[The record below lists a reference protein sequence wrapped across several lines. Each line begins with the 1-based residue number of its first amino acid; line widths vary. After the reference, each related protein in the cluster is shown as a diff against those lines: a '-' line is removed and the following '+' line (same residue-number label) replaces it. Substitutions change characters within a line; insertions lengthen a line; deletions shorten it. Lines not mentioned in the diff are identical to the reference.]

1 MFKRRYFL
9 RNLCVAVALVAA
21 PGIARAQQAIKL
33 TIIDGYPP
41 KALWVKVLID
51 YFIPEVNKRLA
62 ADGNKYKIDWQQ
74 AFSGQIAKPRGVMDA
89 IKNKLGDIGV
99 VTTVFHSSKLPLNN
113 LPYYTPF
120 SSRNPILVSKVI
132 DELTDKYP
140 AFQKQFDDQN
150 QILLT
155 SYSSIDNYGVFTK
168 NEVKSIDELKGL
180 KLNAAGPNALY
191 IKPLG
196 AVGVLGSLLTYA
208 NQIKTGVTDGC
219 IIWPEATITFKIAEV
234 APHYLE
240 TDFGTGVN
248 KSLTINTDVWK
259 SLPAE
264 VQKVIKAT
272 RARLSRQGRA
282 GRARRRRH
290 VDEEVQG
297 RGRHRR
303 HAVEGRAEEM
313 GREDA
318 QYRAEPGQGGRGQGG
333 LSGHQ
338 DSRRLYGCA
347 ARSRRE
353 AGARL
358 GQGLGR
364 SAAQSPSP
372 RLRGEGRGEG
382 AWRIAQTCGHAPSP
396 ARLRF
401 ASAGDLSPRVGG
413 GERAASSV

>member
-272 RARLSRQGRA
+272 ARDYRDKVAQAALDDAATSMKKFKAAGGTVVTLSKAEQKKWAEKMPNIALNLAKEVEAKEGYPATKILAAYMDALRAA
-282 GRARRRRH
+282 G
-290 VDEEVQG
+290 EK
-297 RGRHRR
+297 
-303 HAVEGRAEEM
+303 
-313 GREDA
+313 
-318 QYRAEPGQGGRGQGG
+318 
-333 LSGHQ
+333 
-338 DSRRLYGCA
+338 
-347 ARSRRE
+347 
-353 AGARL
+353 
-358 GQGLGR
+358 
-364 SAAQSPSP
+364 
-372 RLRGEGRGEG
+372 
-382 AWRIAQTCGHAPSP
+382 P
-396 ARLRF
+396 AR
-401 ASAGDLSPRVGG
+401 DWDKN
-413 GERAASSV
+413 

>member
-1 MFKRRYFL
+1 MFKRRFIL
-9 RNLCVAVALVAA
+9 RNLCIAVALVAA
-21 PGIARAQQAIKL
+21 PGIAQAQQAIKL

-120 SSRNPILVSKVI
+120 VSSDPILVGKVI
-132 DELTDKYP
+132 DELTDKFP

-155 SYSSIDNYGVFTK
+155 SYSSIDTYGIFTK
-168 NEVKSIDELKGL
+168 TKIEKMEDVNGL

-191 IKPLG
+191 VKSLG
-196 AVGVLGSLLTYA
+196 GVGVLGSLLTYA

-240 TDFGTGVN
+240 THFGTGVN
-248 KSLTINTDVWK
+248 KSLTINKDVWK
-259 SLPAE
+259 TLPPE

-272 RARLSRQGRA
+272 ARDYRDKVAQATLEKAAASMKTFKSMGGTVVTLSNADRKKW
-282 GRARRRRH
+282 
-290 VDEEVQG
+290 
-297 RGRHRR
+297 
-303 HAVEGRAEEM
+303 AEKM
-313 GREDA
+313 
-318 QYRAEPGQGGRGQGG
+318 PN
-333 LSGHQ
+333 
-338 DSRRLYGCA
+338 
-347 ARSRRE
+347 
-353 AGARL
+353 
-358 GQGLGR
+358 
-364 SAAQSPSP
+364 
-372 RLRGEGRGEG
+372 
-382 AWRIAQTCGHAPSP
+382 IAQNLAKEVEQKEGYPATKILAAYMDAMRAAGEKP
-396 ARLRF
+396 AR
-401 ASAGDLSPRVGG
+401 DWDKN
-413 GERAASSV
+413 

>member
-1 MFKRRYFL
+1 MLNSRIIM
-9 RNLCVAVALVAA
+9 RNLCIAIALLAA
-21 PGIARAQQAIKL
+21 PGIAQAQQAIKL

-120 SSRNPILVSKVI
+120 VSSNPILVGKVM
-132 DELTDKYP
+132 DELTDKFP

-155 SYSSIDNYGVFTK
+155 SYSSIDTYGVFTK
-168 NEVKSIDELKGL
+168 TKIESMDQIKGL

-191 IKPLG
+191 VKPLG
-196 AVGVLGSLLTYA
+196 GVGVLGSLLTYA

-240 TDFGTGVN
+240 THFGTGVN
-248 KSLTINTDVWK
+248 KSLTINKDVWK
-259 SLPAE
+259 TLPAGSAE
-264 VQKVIKAT
+264 GDQGD
-272 RARLSRQGRA
+272 RARLPRQGRA
-282 GRARRRRH
+282 GHARQGRRL
-290 VDEEVQG
+290 DEEVQEH
-297 RGRHRR
+297 GRHRR
-303 HAVEGRAEEM
+303 HAVGRRPEEM
-313 GREDA
+313 GAEDA
-318 QYRAEPGQGGRGQGG
+318 QYRAEPRQGRREEAR

-338 DSRRLYGCA
+338 DSRRLYGRD
-347 ARSRRE
+347 ARGRRE

-358 GQGLGR
+358 GQELTP
-364 SAAQSPSP
+364 SLSLSPP
-372 RLRGEGRGEG
+372 AGRG
-382 AWRIAQTCGHAPSP
+382 WRVSSN
-396 ARLRF
+396 AR
-401 ASAGDLSPRVGG
+401 
-413 GERAASSV
+413 

>member
-1 MFKRRYFL
+1 MLKCRAIL
-9 RNLCVAVALVAA
+9 RNLFIAAALLAA
-21 PGIARAQQAIKL
+21 SGAAHAQQAIKL

-99 VTTVFHSSKLPLNN
+99 VTTVFHSGKLPLNN

-120 SSRNPILVSKVI
+120 STRNPILVGKVL

-155 SYSSIDNYGVFTK
+155 SYSSIDNYGIFTK
-168 NEVKSIDELKGL
+168 TPVAKMEDLKGM

-191 IKPLG
+191 VKPLG
-196 AVGVLGSLLTYA
+196 AVSVLGSLLTYA

-234 APHYLE
+234 APHYFE

-248 KSLTINTDVWK
+248 KSLTINKEVWNG
-259 SLPAE
+259 LPDP
-264 VQKVIKAT
+264 VKKVIKAT
-272 RARLSRQGRA
+272 ARDYRDKVAQAALDDAAASIKKFKAAGGKIITLSKADQKKWAQKMPNIALNLAKEVEAKEGYPATKILAAYMDALRAA
-282 GRARRRRH
+282 G
-290 VDEEVQG
+290 E
-297 RGRHRR
+297 
-303 HAVEGRAEEM
+303 
-313 GREDA
+313 
-318 QYRAEPGQGGRGQGG
+318 
-333 LSGHQ
+333 
-338 DSRRLYGCA
+338 
-347 ARSRRE
+347 
-353 AGARL
+353 
-358 GQGLGR
+358 
-364 SAAQSPSP
+364 
-372 RLRGEGRGEG
+372 
-382 AWRIAQTCGHAPSP
+382 TP
-396 ARLRF
+396 ARDWDK
-401 ASAGDLSPRVGG
+401 AEGN
-413 GERAASSV
+413 

>member
-1 MFKRRYFL
+1 MLKRRFIL
-9 RNLCVAVALVAA
+9 RNLCVAVALLAA
-21 PGIARAQQAIKL
+21 PGIAQAQKAIKL

-120 SSRNPILVSKVI
+120 VSRDPLLVSKVM
-132 DELTDKYP
+132 DDLADKFP

-155 SYSSIDNYGVFTK
+155 NYSSIDNYGIFTTK
-168 NEVKSIDELKGL
+168 KIEKMDQVNGL

-191 IKPLG
+191 IKSLG
-196 AVGVLGSLLTYA
+196 GVGVLGSLLTYA

-248 KSLTINTDVWK
+248 KSLTINKDVWK
-259 SLPAE
+259 TLPAE

-272 RARLSRQGRA
+272 ARDYRDQVAKATLAKADVSMKKFKSMGGTVVTLSKAEQKKWAEKMPNIAQNLAHEVEKKQGYPATKILAAYMDAMRA
-282 GRARRRRH
+282 G
-290 VDEEVQG
+290 
-297 RGRHRR
+297 
-303 HAVEGRAEEM
+303 
-313 GREDA
+313 
-318 QYRAEPGQGGRGQGG
+318 
-333 LSGHQ
+333 
-338 DSRRLYGCA
+338 
-347 ARSRRE
+347 
-353 AGARL
+353 GA
-358 GQGLGR
+358 
-364 SAAQSPSP
+364 
-372 RLRGEGRGEG
+372 
-382 AWRIAQTCGHAPSP
+382 HP
-396 ARLRF
+396 AR
-401 ASAGDLSPRVGG
+401 DWDKN
-413 GERAASSV
+413 